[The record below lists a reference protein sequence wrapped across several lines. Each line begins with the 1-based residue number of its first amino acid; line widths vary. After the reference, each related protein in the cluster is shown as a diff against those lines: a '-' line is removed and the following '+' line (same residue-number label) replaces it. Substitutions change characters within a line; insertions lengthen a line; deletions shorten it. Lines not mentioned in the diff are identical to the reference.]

1 MQNIEKIAQSP
12 VVAAQDGQAV
22 TTTLDVA
29 KYFGKRHKHV
39 LDAIRNLL
47 PQLPEHHRP
56 NFRPMVSEVDIGSGA
71 TREDPAYMMTREG
84 FVLLVMG
91 FTGKTALQ
99 FKVAYI
105 DAFQAMEAE
114 IQKRQ
119 VVPDPAQVMRQI
131 CPQPPLESNSV
142 RSQRLVKYL
151 RGLAAYWALLE
162 DMPQET
168 AEKAACVVGK
178 IRSLD
183 DFDFDRDTAHPMMD
197 FLEQVIR
204 LAGAKDNRP
213 ATEQQI
219 NAIKYLIEASAQPF
233 YSRDANIYAELEG
246 LYGITAEDILKA
258 TAGEARRIADHAYT
272 LLREQYRQFL
282 VISDLKRRAGTLTRK
297 N

>member
-1 MQNIEKIAQSP
+1 VQNIEKIAQSP

-29 KYFGKRHKHV
+29 RYFDKQHKHV
-39 LDAIRNLL
+39 LDAVQNLI
-47 PQLPEHHRP
+47 PQLPEHHQP
-56 NFRPMVSEVDIGSGA
+56 NFRQGVYTLPETGEQQHRMFTL
-71 TREDPAYMMTREG
+71 TRDG
-84 FVLLVMG
+84 FVMLAMG
-91 FTGKTALQ
+91 FTGKKALQ

-119 VVPDPAQVMRQI
+119 GVPDLSQAMRQI
-131 CPQPPLESNSV
+131 CPQPPFESNSV

-178 IRSLD
+178 IRSLN
-183 DFDFDRDTAHPMMD
+183 DFDFDRDNAHPMMD